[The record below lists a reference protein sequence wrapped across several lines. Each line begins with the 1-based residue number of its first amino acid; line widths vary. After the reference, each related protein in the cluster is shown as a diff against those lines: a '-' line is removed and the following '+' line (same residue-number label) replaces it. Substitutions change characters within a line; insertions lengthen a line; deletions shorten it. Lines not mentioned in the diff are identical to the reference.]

1 MSIAATR
8 ARRVPRRPITY
19 WEEYVDTDPWYQA
32 EMLADVPP
40 EELTAALEDED
51 FSASDDGSGAEQEEL
66 DPDFE
71 PISDGPSECSWDA
84 SSGCTESD
92 AATEL
97 AAADA
102 EEEGVHWSAEGESG
116 SESADAESQIRS

>member
-1 MSIAATR
+1 
-8 ARRVPRRPITY
+8 VPRRPITY

-40 EELTAALEDED
+40 EELTAALED
-51 FSASDDGSGAEQEEL
+51 FSASDDGSGAEEEEL
-66 DPDFE
+66 DPYFE
-71 PISDGPSECSWDA
+71 PISDGPSEWDA
-84 SSGCTESD
+84 PSGCTESD

-102 EEEGVHWSAEGESG
+102 EEEGVHWSTEGESG
-116 SESADAESQIRS
+116 SESADSESQIRS